1 MTFDKGTIVRA
12 VLFVLAWVNN
22 VLASK
27 GYKTIPVLD
36 ESTVATVITI
46 IITAYA
52 FYKNNIFGKK
62 GKDLKNEIV
71 KDAEVVIEKAIETKT
86 SKIVAPVTPIPVQ
99 PAQPVKVEQ
108 PITPA
113 PVVTPTEP
121 VQPITPVQQDN
132 QPK

>member
-1 MTFDKGTIVRA
+1 VRA

-86 SKIVAPVTPIPVQ
+86 SKTVAPVTPIPVQ
-99 PAQPVKVEQ
+99 PVKVEQ
-108 PITPA
+108 ANTVA
-113 PVVTPTEP
+113 QPT
-121 VQPITPVQQDN
+121 TPVQQNN
-132 QPK
+132 QPPVQKVEVTVAPQPTDNTK